1 MATKTAQKAPKT
13 RQKPAAQGTQP
24 ETAAKPQKRPAGRPT
39 SFSEEKARI
48 ICDRLADGESLRSIC
63 RDEGMPVLQ
72 TVYGWMNSRPSFLEQ
87 YLRAREEQAETH
99 ADIIVDLSDA
109 TPETLPVYDKEG
121 NVIEL
126 KLDSAWVQWM
136 RQRIEARKWVASKL
150 RPKRYGDKVSVGG
163 DAENPVVVQNSFE
176 VFGELLTAIQT
187 GRQKKIVG

>member
-1 MATKTAQKAPKT
+1 MDQKTPKKALKT
-13 RQKPAAQGTQP
+13 RRKPAAQKTQA
-24 ETAAKPQKRPAGRPT
+24 ETAPKAVKRPQGRPT

-72 TVYGWMNSRPSFLEQ
+72 TVYGWMHTRPSFVEQ

-109 TPETLPVYDKEG
+109 TPETLPVYDRDG

-136 RQRIEARKWVASKL
+136 RQRIEARKWVAAKL
-150 RPKRYGDKVSVGG
+150 RPKRYGDRVSVGG